1 MWKLIKMD
9 FYRLLSS
16 KTFKVGAILAAIMSV
31 LYIFFSLG
39 IMALTKFALGTDPTL
54 AANLGTLLSQAG
66 WMNGVDFA
74 EIVFRGTS
82 ALTLFVGCMIASSF
96 IGSEQSCGYV
106 KNFAGQL
113 PNKGYMAI
121 SKFVVTALAQIMIF
135 AIYVIVSS
143 LLAVVLFG
151 SSYITSYDII
161 ALLPALALRLML
173 YLAIDAIIIFICT
186 LTKSHAVAMV
196 IGCIF
201 GFGITKFVYL
211 IAGMI
216 LGMLK
221 INIPIADYMPDGI
234 DSQLTVNSAESLAV
248 KAIVVSLIFTVVFV
262 AANYF
267 VLRKRDVK

>member
-1 MWKLIKMD
+1 MWNLIKMD
-9 FYRLLSS
+9 FYRLFTS
-16 KTFKVGAILAAIMSV
+16 KTIKVGAIMACLICAGYM
-31 LYIFFSLG
+31 LMSLG
-39 IMALTKFALGTDPTL
+39 IVELIKLTVGSAPLG
-54 AANLGTLLSQAG
+54 GTGMEIFLPVIAWITGTNFS
-66 WMNGVDFA
+66 V
-74 EIVFRGTS
+74 IVFSGTS
-82 ALTLFVGCMIASSF
+82 AFSLFIGCMICASF
-96 IGSEQSCGYV
+96 IGSEQSCGYT

-121 SKFVVTALAQIMIF
+121 SKFVVTALAQVMIF

-201 GFGITKFVYL
+201 GFGVTKFVYL

-234 DSQLTVNSAESLAV
+234 DSQLTVNSADSLAV